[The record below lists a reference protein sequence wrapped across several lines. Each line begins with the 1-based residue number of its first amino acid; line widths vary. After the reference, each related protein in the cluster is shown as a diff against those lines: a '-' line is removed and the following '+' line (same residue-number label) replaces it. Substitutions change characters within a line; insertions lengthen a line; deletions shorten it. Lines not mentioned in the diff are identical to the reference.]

1 MKALLA
7 TLTLSLSL
15 TAFARIGIDGGGG
28 NAVVCRDK
36 QKNIT
41 SARLLDLYEG
51 EILHSLQYEPL
62 TVSIDERLKEVVE
75 GIYGQKMGQGMLFLF
90 KSIQNS
96 FKLLPSGVALKPIN
110 DSGHIFIPAGC
121 KVEQVA
127 NFYNMTNVYIVSD
140 IYNKMSDLDKLGL
153 ILHEVIYWQE
163 REGFVKN
170 SKYTR
175 RVVANLLSKG
185 FVPESIY
192 DGVDKNR
199 DYFCST
205 GEILYPNPDGKKFTT
220 FWATRVGRDW
230 RFTFDNLNGHKVFS
244 KKSIDIGFDDRT
256 FPIFQ
261 DQEPNFQET
270 IHTVSQIEG
279 LIDSTDVAGIVISNG
294 VMDIGGTDQFMMI
307 QWKGFDPG
315 DEHDYQQFKC
325 RKVQDYSDDDTPN
338 SL

>member
-15 TAFARIGIDGGGG
+15 TTFAARGIDGGGG
-28 NAVVCRDK
+28 NAVVCRDQ

-62 TVSIDERLKEVVE
+62 NVSIDERLKEVVE
-75 GIYGQKMGQGMLFLF
+75 GIYGPKIGQGMLFLF

-110 DSGHIFIPAGC
+110 DSGHIFIPAVC

-127 NFYNMTNVYIVSD
+127 NFYNMANVYIVSD

-163 REGFVKN
+163 REGFVKK

-185 FVPESIY
+185 FIPEPIY

-205 GEILYPNPDGKKFTT
+205 GEILYPNPDGKKLTT

-230 RFTFDNLNGHKVFS
+230 RLTFDNLNGHKVFS
-244 KKSIDIGFDDRT
+244 KKSIDIGFGDRT

-261 DQEPNFQET
+261 DHEPNFEEYIYT
-270 IHTVSQIEG
+270 TSQMDS
-279 LIDSTDVAGIVISNG
+279 LIDPYDIVSIVISNN
-294 VMDIGGTDQFMMI
+294 VMDIGGTDQYMMI
-307 QWKGFDPG
+307 QWKGFDP
-315 DEHDYQQFKC
+315 DDKHDYQQFKC
-325 RKVQDYSDDDTPN
+325 AKVQDNSDDSAPG